1 MLAGAAGGTRGP
13 SVRRWLRHRALAIG
27 FTAAA
32 LCRPAMSVAATES
45 TRRTWKVSYEPEL
58 ADMDVRGLTP
68 EEIEVAKLAGR
79 VYLAFKE
86 LPQAHPADL
95 GELAFHVHAIGRIL
109 FARAAIRAHPEHWT
123 FK

>member
-1 MLAGAAGGTRGP
+1 VVLTER
-13 SVRRWLRHRALAIG
+13 SVNG
-27 FTAAA
+27 Q
-32 LCRPAMSVAATES
+32 
-45 TRRTWKVSYEPEL
+45 L

-95 GELAFHVHAIGRIL
+95 GELAFHVHAIGRIV

>member
-1 MLAGAAGGTRGP
+1 VVLTERG
-13 SVRRWLRHRALAIG
+13 VM
-27 FTAAA
+27 T
-32 LCRPAMSVAATES
+32 
-45 TRRTWKVSYEPEL
+45 EL
-58 ADMDVRGLTP
+58 ADMDVQGLTP
-68 EEIEVAKLAGR
+68 EEVEVAKLAGK

-95 GELAFHVHAIGRIL
+95 GELAFHVHAIGRIV

>member
-1 MLAGAAGGTRGP
+1 MVFAEGRLIA
-13 SVRRWLRHRALAIG
+13 
-27 FTAAA
+27 
-32 LCRPAMSVAATES
+32 
-45 TRRTWKVSYEPEL
+45 EL

-68 EEIEVAKLAGR
+68 EEIEVAKLAGQ
-79 VYLAFKE
+79 VYLRFKA

-95 GELAFHVHAIGRIL
+95 GEVAFHVHAIGRII

>member
-1 MLAGAAGGTRGP
+1 MMA
-13 SVRRWLRHRALAIG
+13 
-27 FTAAA
+27 
-32 LCRPAMSVAATES
+32 
-45 TRRTWKVSYEPEL
+45 EL
-58 ADMDVRGLTP
+58 ADMDVQGLTP

-79 VYLAFKE
+79 VYLAFKK

-95 GELAFHVHAIGRIL
+95 GELAFHVHAIGRIV